1 MSSSTSALE
10 PTAGRVGTAMGF
22 RGNDRVLFGIIL
34 GVLTFWLFAQTT
46 LNIAP
51 DMQKDLG
58 LDTSLMNIAVAITAL
73 FSGIFIVF
81 IGGLADR
88 IGRVRI
94 VMAGFVL
101 SIIGS
106 LLIGFATRGTL
117 ALYFLLPGRALQG
130 LSGACIMPASLALVK
145 TFWDGESRQR
155 AVSMWSIGSWGGS
168 GFCSLFGGFVAQNFG
183 WRWIFF
189 ASVVIALLGMA
200 LMKGMPE
207 SRAED
212 QTSTKF
218 DLAGILTFMVAM
230 IALQILVTQGNSLG
244 WTNPWVVSLAAISV
258 IFGWLFFRIESRISN
273 GFVDLKLFHNPTYT
287 GATISNFMLN
297 GAAGTLLVSLQ
308 LVQLGGNMTA
318 QQAGVLTLGY
328 AIAIVAFIRVGEKLL
343 RRFGA
348 RQPMIQGCLIT
359 GIAIILLMPSNLMLA
374 EYEVFAIVGYT
385 LYGIGLGFYAT
396 PSTDAALSSLP
407 SDQVGSGAGIYKMA
421 SSLGAAFGVAISG
434 AIFAAL
440 RANPTAVNWLE
451 GVITFQGRQD
461 NVAIRQAAIIA
472 LAFNLF
478 MVLVAIM
485 AIMLTVPRGGSTAA
499 SLSR

>member
-1 MSSSTSALE
+1 M
-10 PTAGRVGTAMGF
+10 
-22 RGNDRVLFGIIL
+22 

-58 LDTSLMNIAVAITAL
+58 LGTSLMNIAVAVTAL

-94 VMAGFVL
+94 VMIGFVL

-106 LLIGFATRGTL
+106 LLIGFAPGGAL
-117 ALYFLLPGRALQG
+117 AAYLLLPGRALQG

-145 TFWDGESRQR
+145 TFWDGEARQR

-168 GFCSLFGGFVAQNFG
+168 GFCSLFGGLVAQNFG

-189 ASVVIALLGMA
+189 ATVVVSLLGMA
-200 LMKGMPE
+200 LMKGTPE
-207 SRAED
+207 SKAEG
-212 QTSTKF
+212 QTSSKF
-218 DLAGILTFMVAM
+218 DLYGLFTFMVAM
-230 IALQILVTQGNSLG
+230 IGLQIVATQGNNLG
-244 WTNPWVVSLAAISV
+244 WTSSWTLSLSVVTLA
-258 IFGWLFFRIESRISN
+258 FGWVFLRIESRNSN
-273 GFVDLKLFHNPTYT
+273 PFVDFKLFHNPTYT
-287 GATISNFMLN
+287 GATISNFLLN

-318 QQAGVLTLGY
+318 QQAGMLTLGY

-343 RRFGA
+343 RRFGP
-348 RQPMIQGCLIT
+348 RKPMIQGCLIT
-359 GIAIILLMPSNLMLA
+359 GISIILLLPSNLMLA
-374 EYEVFAIVGYT
+374 KYTLFAIVGYT
-385 LYGIGLGFYAT
+385 LYGIGLAFYAT

-407 SDQVGSGAGIYKMA
+407 AAQVGSGAGIYKMA
-421 SSLGAAFGVAISG
+421 SSLGAAFGVAISA
-434 AIFAAL
+434 AIFSAL
-440 RANPTAVNWLE
+440 SANPTAVNWLE
-451 GVITFQGRQD
+451 GVITFEGRQD
-461 NVAIRQAAIIA
+461 NLAIRQAAIIA
-472 LAFNLF
+472 LVFNAL

-485 AIMLTVPRGGSTAA
+485 SIMLTVPKGKKAT
-499 SLSR
+499 

>member
-1 MSSSTSALE
+1 MSSSITGALE
-10 PTAGRVGTAMGF
+10 PSGDPAPTVTGF
-22 RGNDRVLFGIIL
+22 RGNDRLLLGIIM

-58 LDTSLMNIAVAITAL
+58 LGTSLMNIAVAVTAL

-94 VMAGFVL
+94 VMIGFVL

-106 LLIGFATRGTL
+106 LLIGFAPGGAL
-117 ALYFLLPGRALQG
+117 AAYLLLPGRALQG

-145 TFWDGESRQR
+145 TFWDGEARQR

-189 ASVVIALLGMA
+189 ATVVVSLLGMA
-200 LMKGMPE
+200 LMKGTPE
-207 SRAED
+207 RKAEG
-212 QTSTKF
+212 QTSSKF
-218 DLAGILTFMVAM
+218 DLYGLFTFMVAM
-230 IALQILVTQGNSLG
+230 IGLQIVATQGNNLG
-244 WTNPWVVSLAAISV
+244 WTSPWTLSLSAVTLA
-258 IFGWLFFRIESRISN
+258 FGWLFFNIESRITN
-273 GFVDLKLFHNPTYT
+273 AFVDFKLFHNPTYT
-287 GATISNFMLN
+287 GATISNFLLN

-318 QQAGVLTLGY
+318 QQAGMLTLGY

-348 RQPMIQGCLIT
+348 RKPMIQGCLIT
-359 GIAIILLMPSNLMLA
+359 GISIILLLPSNLMLA
-374 EYEVFAIVGYT
+374 EYKLFAIVGYT
-385 LYGIGLGFYAT
+385 LYGIGLAFYAT

-407 SDQVGSGAGIYKMA
+407 ADQVGSGAGIYKMA
-421 SSLGAAFGVAISG
+421 SSLGAAFGVAISA
-434 AIFAAL
+434 AIFSAL
-440 RANPTAVNWLE
+440 SANPTAVNWLE
-451 GVITFQGRQD
+451 GVITFEGRQD
-461 NVAIRQAAIIA
+461 NLAIRQAAIIA
-472 LAFNLF
+472 LVFNVL

-485 AIMLTVPRGGSTAA
+485 SIMLTVPKGKKTT
-499 SLSR
+499 

>member
-1 MSSSTSALE
+1 MSALNPSAD
-10 PTAGRVGTAMGF
+10 PTGAGLGF
-22 RGNDRVLFGIIL
+22 KGNDRLLFGIIM

-46 LNIAP
+46 LNVAP

-58 LDTSLMNIAVAITAL
+58 LDASLMNIAVAITAL

-94 VMAGFVL
+94 VMVGFVL

-106 LLIGFATRGTL
+106 LLIGFAPGGAL
-117 ALYFLLPGRALQG
+117 AAYFLLPGRALQG

-145 TFWDGESRQR
+145 TFWDGEARQR

-189 ASVVIALLGMA
+189 ATVVVSLLGMA
-200 LMKGMPE
+200 LMKGTPE
-207 SRAED
+207 SKAEG
-212 QTSTKF
+212 QTSSKF
-218 DLAGILTFMVAM
+218 DLDGLFTFMVAM
-230 IALQILVTQGNSLG
+230 IGLQIVATQGNNLG
-244 WTNPWVVSLAAISV
+244 WTSPWTLSLSAVTLA
-258 IFGWLFFRIESRISN
+258 FGWLFFRIESRISN
-273 GFVDLKLFHNPTYT
+273 AFVDFKLFHNPTYT
-287 GATISNFMLN
+287 GATISNFLLN

-318 QQAGVLTLGY
+318 QQAGMLTLGY

-348 RQPMIQGCLIT
+348 RKPMIQGCLIT
-359 GIAIILLMPSNLMLA
+359 GISIILLLPSNLMLA
-374 EYEVFAIVGYT
+374 EYKLFAIVGYT
-385 LYGIGLGFYAT
+385 LYGIGLAFYAT

-407 SDQVGSGAGIYKMA
+407 AAQVGSGAGIYKMA
-421 SSLGAAFGVAISG
+421 SSLGAAFGVAISA
-434 AIFAAL
+434 AIFSAL
-440 RANPTAVNWLE
+440 SANPTAVNWLE
-451 GVITFQGRQD
+451 GVITFEGVKTIWRS
-461 NVAIRQAAIIA
+461 AKR
-472 LAFNLF
+472 
-478 MVLVAIM
+478 
-485 AIMLTVPRGGSTAA
+485 PSSRSSSTRSWCW
-499 SLSR
+499 SL

>member
-1 MSSSTSALE
+1 MSSSITGSPESSADRA
-10 PTAGRVGTAMGF
+10 PAAAGF
-22 RGNDRVLFGIIL
+22 RGNDRLLLGIIM

-58 LDTSLMNIAVAITAL
+58 LDTSLMNIAVAVTAL

-94 VMAGFVL
+94 VMVGFVL

-106 LLIGFATRGTL
+106 LLIGFAPGGAL
-117 ALYFLLPGRALQG
+117 AAYVLLPGRALQG

-145 TFWDGESRQR
+145 TFWDGEARQR

-168 GFCSLFGGFVAQNFG
+168 GFCSLFGGFVTQNFG

-189 ASVVIALLGMA
+189 ATVVVSLIGMA
-200 LMKGMPE
+200 LMKGTPE
-207 SRAED
+207 SKAEG
-212 QTSTKF
+212 QTSSKF
-218 DLAGILTFMVAM
+218 DLSGLLTFMVAM
-230 IALQILVTQGNSLG
+230 IGLQIVATQGNSLG
-244 WTNPWVVSLAAISV
+244 WTSPLILSLSAVTLA
-258 IFGWLFFRIESRISN
+258 FGWLFFRIESRISN
-273 GFVDLKLFHNPTYT
+273 AFVDFKLFHNATYT
-287 GATISNFMLN
+287 GATISNFLLN

-318 QQAGVLTLGY
+318 QQAGMLTLGY

-348 RQPMIQGCLIT
+348 RKPMIQGCLIT
-359 GIAIILLMPSNLMLA
+359 GISIVLLLPSNLMLA
-374 EYEVFAIVGYT
+374 EYKLFAIVGYT
-385 LYGIGLGFYAT
+385 LYGIGLAFYAT

-407 SDQVGSGAGIYKMA
+407 AAQVGSGAGIYKMA
-421 SSLGAAFGVAISG
+421 SSLGAAFGVAISA
-434 AIFAAL
+434 AIFSAL
-440 RANPTAVNWLE
+440 SANPTAVNWLE

-461 NVAIRQAAIIA
+461 NLAIRQAAIIA
-472 LAFNLF
+472 LVFNVF

-485 AIMLTVPRGGSTAA
+485 SIMLTVPKGKKTA
-499 SLSR
+499 